1 MGIRGGFDVIVVGVG
16 AMGSSTCYHLASRG
30 ARVLGLE
37 QFDIPHALG
46 SSHGQSRMIRMA
58 YYEHPD
64 YVPLLRRAYEL
75 WRELERE
82 SGRNL
87 LFEVG
92 GIYMGPPD
100 GHVVSGAIGAAK
112 QHALEHEVLSHADLA
127 RRFPQFQLPKSFT
140 GVFEP
145 RAGFLLPEKV
155 VATQAELALRGG
167 ADLRGREEV
176 LDWEAG
182 DSD

>member
-1 MGIRGGFDVIVVGVG
+1 MGAATCFELARRGV
-16 AMGSSTCYHLASRG
+16 
-30 ARVLGLE
+30 RVLGLE

-46 SSHGQSRMIRMA
+46 SSHGQTRMIRMA
-58 YYEHPD
+58 YYEHSD

-82 SGRNL
+82 SGREL

-92 GIYMGPPD
+92 GVYMGPPE
-100 GHVVSGAIGAAK
+100 GHVVSGAIRAAR
-112 QHALEHEVLSHADLA
+112 QHGLEHEVLSHADLG
-127 RRFPQFQLPKSFT
+127 RRYPQFQLRGNFT

-145 RAGFLLPEKV
+145 RAGFLPPEKV

-167 ADLRGREEV
+167 ADLRGRE
-176 LDWEAG
+176 
-182 DSD
+182 